1 MNCLGINSFSGGI
14 AVTILC
20 ENQLISHIFKSPKAF
35 GKEETNLMLDMHR
48 NNLVSLAYK
57 YKIDT
62 IAIKQVENSSFSQR
76 RGLTDGQRNQLY
88 LEGMIFSLAGF
99 LGLKCKFY
107 QKVNIKR
114 IIDANI
120 DQLDV
125 YDLISNEFQ
134 FEFDLVDTEDEHVI
148 KSTLAMLCAV
158 MEN

>member
-1 MNCLGINSFSGGI
+1 MNCLGINSFSDGI
-14 AVTILC
+14 AVTILF
-20 ENQLISHIFKSPKAF
+20 EEQLISHIFKSPKVF

-48 NNLVSLAYK
+48 NNIVSLVYK
-57 YKIDT
+57 YQIDT
-62 IAIKQVENSSFSQR
+62 ISLKQVENSSFTQR

-114 IIDANI
+114 IVDQNI

-125 YDLISNEFQ
+125 YDLISDQFQ
-134 FEFDLVDTEDEHVI
+134 FNIDSVDTEDEHVV
-148 KSTLAMLCAV
+148 KSTLAVACAV